1 MAITNKNL
9 GTFYYRQPAGANRL
23 PEPAKRI
30 DQYLATLK
38 QSRNR
43 TAKRPISTW
52 QQEIDRK
59 IQSDLRQMELERM
72 RDLMERE
79 RRSDVAAREDRQRA
93 LDEQFERET
102 NWRRLMQKA
111 SLANKVGKFGA
122 GWGLGDDA
130 WADRLGVEMG
140 YLKPWERKFQMRA
153 GGK

>member
-9 GTFYYRQPAGANRL
+9 GTFYYRQPAGA
-23 PEPAKRI
+23 KRI
-30 DQYLATLK
+30 DQYLASLK

-59 IQSDLRQMELERM
+59 SQSDLRQMELERM

-79 RRSDVAAREDRQRA
+79 RRWDVAAREDRQRA